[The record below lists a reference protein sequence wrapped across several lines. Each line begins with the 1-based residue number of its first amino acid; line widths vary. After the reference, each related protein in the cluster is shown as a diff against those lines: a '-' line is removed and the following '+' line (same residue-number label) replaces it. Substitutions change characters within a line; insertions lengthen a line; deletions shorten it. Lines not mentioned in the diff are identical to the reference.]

1 MLLATK
7 KMQIKSTMR
16 YHYTQIKM
24 AKMKNNKSSVAE
36 ATEVLELSYIIGGN
50 VKWNSHSEKQ
60 FYSFL

>member
-1 MLLATK
+1 
-7 KMQIKSTMR
+7 
-16 YHYTQIKM
+16 
-24 AKMKNNKSSVAE
+24 MKNNKSSVAE